1 MNNYPHPC
9 PLPLGEGDTPAEM
22 IVEFLTGMELY
33 RELSGL
39 FESKDGNL
47 FEKSDPVTIAAQVKA
62 IEYAVERCQPRTVL
76 ETGTNKGYFGYVI
89 DLMRDHMKLYTFDI
103 DERAGMAAAALG
115 DGPVTLEVVFT
126 PGDTRQTLAQFNKP
140 IDLAWI
146 DGGHEVKTAYN
157 DICHAMRLGA
167 RWILIDDAK
176 EMATVT
182 LAIKVALDEHQEY
195 SRVLNPFWA
204 QDRRGIAMLKR
215 GR

>member
-1 MNNYPHPC
+1 MINITA
-9 PLPLGEGDTPAEM
+9 EDTPSEM
-22 IVEFLTGMELY
+22 LVEFLTSMELY
-33 RELSGL
+33 RELVGL
-39 FESKDGNL
+39 FESEDGNL

-62 IEYAVERCQPRTVL
+62 IEYAIKRCQPRAVL

-89 DLMRDHMKLYTFDI
+89 DLMRDHMQLYTFDI

-126 PGDTRQTLAQFNKP
+126 PGDTKQTLQRFNEP

-167 RWILIDDAK
+167 RWILIDDARL
-176 EMATVT
+176 ATVS
-182 LAIKVALDEHQEY
+182 LAIKVALDEHPEY
-195 SRVLNPFWA
+195 SRVSNPFWA
-204 QDRRGIAMLKR
+204 QDRRGIAMVRRLTDVL
-215 GR
+215 